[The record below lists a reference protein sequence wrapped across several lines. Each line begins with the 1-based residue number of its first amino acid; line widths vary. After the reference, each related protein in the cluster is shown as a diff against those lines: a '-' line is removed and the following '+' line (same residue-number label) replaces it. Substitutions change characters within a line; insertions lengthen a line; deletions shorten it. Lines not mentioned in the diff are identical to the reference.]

1 MIQPTIFA
9 SEDYTIAPDE
19 WCSDDWETP
28 DEVAAFMGSL
38 VTGEDLTILEPA
50 AGTGQ
55 IAKYLPDHACCIEL
69 NPMRH
74 LIGQSAAKDGQLW
87 ACDDYLDYCA
97 RLPYLPVHLVIG
109 NPPFSLGLEFLAASV
124 QNLASTGR
132 ILFLLP
138 SEYFQS
144 QARAIALQ
152 KTGLVITHQWAIA
165 GRVGFLKNGKVYNQ
179 RQCYDSVFEFRL
191 SGKSAVEIVD
201 PYGKLCKH

>member
-9 SEDYTIAPDE
+9 FEDYTIAPDE

-38 VTGEDLTILEPA
+38 VTEEDLTILEPA
-50 AGTGQ
+50 AGSGQ
-55 IAKYLPDHACCIEL
+55 IARHLPSRTCCIEL
-69 NPMRH
+69 STFRH
-74 LIGQSAAKDGQLW
+74 FLGKSASKDGQMW
-87 ACDDYLDYCA
+87 TCGDYLEFANREECPKVD
-97 RLPYLPVHLVIG
+97 LVIG
-109 NPPFSLGLEFLAASV
+109 NPPFSLGVAFLAASA
-124 QNLASTGR
+124 QILGSNGR

-165 GRVGFLKNGKVYNQ
+165 GRVGFLKNGKVFNQ